1 MSDASTPITTSRVL
15 SMPKGHRIYST
26 SREVATEFPLPAI
39 GAVLAAN
46 NFIGGFT
53 NHIVLDVTEAPGKGN
68 LKRVTVTHGTIPSGD
83 FTEYESEAYTFPP
96 IYPNDTT
103 FMPGGSRP
111 RSRNVIAKVVYQ
123 FQLTIG
129 SWLNDPTIW
138 TIPSDPSELTSEAL
152 STGPF
157 EVRSYIAEAAGET
170 FVAGDGSSGR
180 VGDYLNG
187 AFINLDTINDSFSI
201 YDPGDLFYS
210 VGASVPSATTYAG
223 WVAAKTEIMTAR
235 TVHKWYCGYMRRTAF
250 VRAQ

>member
-1 MSDASTPITTSRVL
+1 MSDAFRPITTSRLL

-26 SREVATEFPLPAI
+26 SREVPTEFPFPTI
-39 GAVLAAN
+39 GAVLTAS

-53 NHIVLDVTEAPGKGN
+53 NHIILDVTEAPGKGN
-68 LKRVTVTHGTIPSGD
+68 LKRVTVTHGTFPSGE

-96 IYPNDTT
+96 IYPNSTA

-111 RSRNVIAKVVYQ
+111 RGRVAIARVVYQ

-129 SWLNDPTIW
+129 SWLSDTTIW
-138 TIPSDPSELTSEAL
+138 DFTTP

-157 EVRSYIAEAAGET
+157 EVRSYIAEAAGRNFT
-170 FVAGDGSSGR
+170 VDDGSSGR
-180 VGDYLNG
+180 VGDYLNA
-187 AFINLDTINDSFSI
+187 AFINLDTVNDAFTV
-201 YDPGDLFYS
+201 YDPGVLLYNVS
-210 VGASVPSATTYAG
+210 ASVPSATTYAS
-223 WVAAKTEIMTAR
+223 WVTAKTEIMTAR

>member
-1 MSDASTPITTSRVL
+1 
-15 SMPKGHRIYST
+15 MPKGHRIYST
-26 SREVATEFPLPAI
+26 SREVATEFPLPEI
-39 GAVLAAN
+39 GAVLAAS

-53 NHIVLDVTEAPGKGN
+53 SHVILDVTEAPGKGN
-68 LKRVTVTHGTIPSGD
+68 LKRVTVTHGKIPVGD

-96 IYPNDTT
+96 IYPKVGLT

-111 RSRNVIAKVVYQ
+111 RSRNVIARVVYQ

-138 TIPSDPSELTSEAL
+138 DFSTL

-157 EVRSYIAEAAGET
+157 EVRSYIAEAAGQT

-180 VGDYLNG
+180 VGDYLNA
-187 AFINLDTINDSFSI
+187 AFINHDTINDAFSI

-210 VGASVPSATTYAG
+210 VGASVPSATTYAS
-223 WVAAKTEIMTAR
+223 WVTAKTEIMTAR

>member
-1 MSDASTPITTSRVL
+1 MSDAFTPITTSRVL
-15 SMPKGHRIYST
+15 ATPKGHRIYST

-39 GAVLAAN
+39 GALLAAS

-53 NHIVLDVTEAPGKGN
+53 NHIILDVTEAPGKGN
-68 LKRVTVTHGTIPSGD
+68 LKRVTVTHGKFPTGD

-96 IYPNDTT
+96 IYPNGTA

-111 RSRNVIAKVVYQ
+111 RARVAIARVVYQ

-129 SWLNDPTIW
+129 SWLTDPTIW
-138 TIPSDPSELTSEAL
+138 TTPSDPALLTTDAL

-157 EVRSYIAEAAGET
+157 EVRSYIAEAAGRNFT
-170 FVAGDGSSGR
+170 VDDGSSGR
-180 VGDYLNG
+180 VGDYLNA
-187 AFINLDTINDSFSI
+187 AFINLDTVNNAFII
-201 YDPGDLFYS
+201 YDPGILAYNVS
-210 VGASVPSATTYAG
+210 ASVPSATTYAS
-223 WVAAKTEIMTAR
+223 WVAEKTEIMTAR